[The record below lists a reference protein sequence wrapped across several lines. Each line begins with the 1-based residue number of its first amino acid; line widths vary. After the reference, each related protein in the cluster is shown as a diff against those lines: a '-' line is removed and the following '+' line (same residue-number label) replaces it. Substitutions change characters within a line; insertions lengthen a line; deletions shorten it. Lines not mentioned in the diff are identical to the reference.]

1 MDELIQIQLQKRD
14 ELQQRLKYL
23 EQFYSIN
30 ELQFELDIDTD
41 IYTIFCY
48 FDKLMMESYVKLDR
62 SKQDYELD
70 AKLILVEKLNN
81 VINKYIEW
89 KKY

>member
-1 MDELIQIQLQKRD
+1 MDELIKIELQKRT

-23 EQFYSIN
+23 EQFYSIH
-30 ELQFELDIDTD
+30 ELQFQLDDETD

-62 SKQDYELD
+62 DKQDYELD

>member
-1 MDELIQIQLQKRD
+1 MEELIQIELQKRT
-14 ELQQRLKYL
+14 ELQNRLKYL
-23 EQFYSIN
+23 EQFYNIK
-30 ELQFELDIDTD
+30 EPIFQLDDETD

-62 SKQDYELD
+62 MKQDYELD

-81 VINKYIEW
+81 VINKSIEW
-89 KKY
+89 KRI

>member
-1 MDELIQIQLQKRD
+1 MDELIQIQLQKRN

-30 ELQFELDIDTD
+30 ELQFELDDETD

-48 FDKLMMESYVKLDR
+48 FDKLLMESYVKLDR
-62 SKQDYELD
+62 IKQDYELD

-81 VINKYIEW
+81 VINKYIQW
-89 KKY
+89 KKI

>member
-1 MDELIQIQLQKRD
+1 MDELIKIELQKRT
-14 ELQQRLKYL
+14 ELQNRLKCL
-23 EQFYSIN
+23 EEFYNIN
-30 ELQFELDIDTD
+30 ELQFQLDDETD

-62 SKQDYELD
+62 TKEDFELD

>member
-1 MDELIQIQLQKRD
+1 MDELIQVELQKRT
-14 ELQQRLKYL
+14 ELQNRLKYL

-30 ELQFELDIDTD
+30 ELQFELDDETD
-41 IYTIFCY
+41 IHTIFCY

-62 SKQDYELD
+62 RKDDFELD

-89 KKY
+89 KRI

>member
-1 MDELIQIQLQKRD
+1 MDELIQVELQKRN
-14 ELQQRLKYL
+14 ELQNRLKCL
-23 EQFYSIN
+23 EQFYNIN
-30 ELQFELDIDTD
+30 EPLFHLDDETD
-41 IYTIFCY
+41 IYTISCY

-62 SKQDYELD
+62 RKDDFELD

-89 KKY
+89 KRI

>member
-1 MDELIQIQLQKRD
+1 MDELIKIELQKRT

-23 EQFYSIN
+23 EQFYSIH
-30 ELQFELDIDTD
+30 ELQFQLDDETD

-62 SKQDYELD
+62 RKDDFELD

-81 VINKYIEW
+81 VINKYIE
-89 KKY
+89 

>member
-1 MDELIQIQLQKRD
+1 MDELIKIELQKRT

-23 EQFYSIN
+23 EQFYSIH
-30 ELQFELDIDTD
+30 ELQFQLDDETD

-62 SKQDYELD
+62 TKDDFELD

>member
-1 MDELIQIQLQKRD
+1 MDELIQIQLQKRN

-30 ELQFELDIDTD
+30 ELQLELDIDTD

-62 SKQDYELD
+62 DKQDYELD

>member
-1 MDELIQIQLQKRD
+1 MDELIKIELQKRT
-14 ELQQRLKYL
+14 ELQNRLKYL

-30 ELQFELDIDTD
+30 ELQFQLDDETD

-62 SKQDYELD
+62 TREDFELD

>member
-1 MDELIQIQLQKRD
+1 MDELIKIELQKRT
-14 ELQQRLKYL
+14 ELQNRLKCL
-23 EQFYSIN
+23 EEFYNIN
-30 ELQFELDIDTD
+30 ELQFQLDDETD

-62 SKQDYELD
+62 RKDDFELD